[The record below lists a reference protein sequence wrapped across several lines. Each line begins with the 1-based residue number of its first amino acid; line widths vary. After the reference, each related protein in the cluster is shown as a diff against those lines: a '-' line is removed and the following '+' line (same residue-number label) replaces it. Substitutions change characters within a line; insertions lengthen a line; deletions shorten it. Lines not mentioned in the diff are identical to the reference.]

1 LGRPR
6 CHSRCLSSPVSVMS
20 AHRTTRRNASRSCSM
35 RPNPLHGVGAR
46 LLQVGLAGHRRKPMH
61 GAGSCRLAIGPESGG
76 ACESDNGRERSVSTE
91 RGSSSRTNKVGAGG
105 RHRSQK
111 LHRQRTFFAKRSPAR
126 CLGIRDR
133 PKRARL
139 ISASPDS
146 RSWSANSRDSQAA
159 THRTTVLPHHVTV

>member
-1 LGRPR
+1 LGSPW
-6 CHSRCLSSPVSVMS
+6 CHSRSLFDPVSAMS

-46 LLQVGLAGHRRKPMH
+46 FSQVGLAGHRRKPVH
-61 GAGSCRLAIGPESGG
+61 GAGSCRWH
-76 ACESDNGRERSVSTE
+76 SDPNRAVPARMTMDARGRFRPSEAPPAVPDR
-91 RGSSSRTNKVGAGG
+91 VGAGG

-111 LHRQRTFFAKRSPAR
+111 LHRQRTFFAQRSTAR